1 MTVRAKHSR
10 TSLSS
15 RKMIMRWMLHALV
28 LVCVYPGTVNAQ
40 SLAQR
45 IIAVG
50 TGTVRLSF
58 AARTGVCGDGMHN
71 IRTTDRN
78 DEWEPD
84 CVPAPVRVA
93 LRVQDR
99 RVIDVRS
106 YVGGRWRAA
115 TTATDLGTIRPQDA
129 ATYFIWLAEQNADVS
144 GDALLPATLADSVTI
159 WPALLRIA
167 RSSKASQETRR
178 SAVFWLGQAAGE
190 AASRSLD
197 SIAGDS
203 TGEREVRKQAVFALS
218 QRSGNDGVPAL
229 LRIAR
234 NNPDPE
240 LRKTAL
246 FWLGQSQDPRA
257 LALFEEIL
265 R

>member
-1 MTVRAKHSR
+1 
-10 TSLSS
+10 LNN
-15 RKMIMRWMLHALV
+15 RKMTMRWVLHALV
-28 LVCVYPGTVNAQ
+28 LAVVYPAAVNAQ
-40 SLAQR
+40 DLAQR

-58 AARTGVCGDGMHN
+58 AARPGVCGDGGHN
-71 IRTTDRN
+71 IRTTNQN
-78 DEWEPD
+78 DEWEQD

-93 LRVQDR
+93 LQVQDR
-99 RVIDVRS
+99 RVTDVRS
-106 YVGGRWRAA
+106 YVGGRWRAG
-115 TTATDLGTIRPQDA
+115 TLATDLGTIRPQDA
-129 ATYFIWLAEQNADVS
+129 AAYFISLAEQNEDVS
-144 GDALLPATLADSVTI
+144 ADALLPATLADSVTTATLADSVTM

-167 RSSKASQETRR
+167 RNSKASQETRR
-178 SAVFWLGQAAGE
+178 SAVFWLSQAAGE
-190 AASRSLD
+190 AAARSLD

-203 TGEREVRKQAVFALS
+203 TSDREVKKQAVFALS
-218 QRSGNDGVPAL
+218 QRSDNGGVPAL

-234 NNPDPE
+234 SNPDPE